1 MNLSI
6 LKTEKQKVLEN
17 VRKEK
22 FQGRTSEEIYIE
34 WLNNYITIERMAE
47 HYQVNEIQLT
57 QIIAQGRNL
66 NHKRI
71 TKN

>member
-6 LKTEKQKVLEN
+6 LKTEKQKVLDK

-47 HYQVNEIQLT
+47 HYQANEIQLT
-57 QIIAQGRNL
+57 HIIAQGRNL
-66 NHKRI
+66 NHKRP